1 MKKYNLSATIKM
13 YLDPDSGGGWTPIV
27 FDKGGEIKV
36 TVIDADTGAVKSE
49 WYAEIIGV
57 NSFSNDQG
65 GVARD
70 DLAVS
75 IKYDLPSNF
84 RSYPPMKLNPKDS
97 KTIEIMHL
105 PNIMC
110 EAQFKCQKDE

>member
-1 MKKYNLSATIKM
+1 M
-13 YLDPDSGGGWTPIV
+13 YLDEESGGVWNTIV

-36 TVIDADTGAVKSE
+36 TVIDIDTGAVKSE

-57 NSFSNDQG
+57 NSFSNNEG

-70 DLAVS
+70 DLTVKL
-75 IKYDLPSNF
+75 KYDFPSGF
-84 RSYPPMKLNPKDS
+84 RSYPPLKLKPSQYKNIDV
-97 KTIEIMHL
+97 MHL

-110 EAQFKCQKDE
+110 ESQFKCQKDK

>member
-1 MKKYNLSATIKM
+1 M
-13 YLDPDSGGGWTPIV
+13 YLDPDSGGGWSAIV

-70 DLAVS
+70 ELAFS
-75 IKYDLPSNF
+75 LKYDLPSLF
-84 RSYPPMKLNPKDS
+84 RSYPPMKLKPTQYKYIDI
-97 KTIEIMHL
+97 THL